1 MSSADFGFMTLRSMT
16 AYQINGARVKQN
28 FLLTTSTNGAAYFS
42 DAIRLS
48 SINVSSFGA
57 SSINASSITANTIT
71 ASTIY
76 ADTIDVNTLSTTTH
90 ISNNIIASTIVLE
103 DYIDAPLGNFSTINA
118 STIFGLVGI
127 ISTLSTNSIST
138 NSISTNTITTNYLTA
153 QYISSMDNL
162 VFIDNNN
169 STIILTG
176 QNDDL
181 YVNGYPVVTEGNI
194 SSISSLYW
202 EDTLGTGSLAGA
214 IFNKNLGAGV
224 ADYMVGV
231 GTGANLNGTLSVQYT
246 GGNIIGNA
254 FHVSSNNN
262 YTYIK
267 NGWDGANNGLALH
280 LEENQATC
288 CGPRIYLSKS
298 YNFQSTIGGD
308 LGAIKF
314 TGTNGVLSSILGAEI
329 TAQQTGV
336 ASTFV
341 PTDILFINGTS
352 SVSNTSMIIKDSGN
366 VGIAT
371 TTPQYTLDVLGT
383 TRITG
388 NISTLGSTFH
398 VLPDDPTYYNSF
410 KIELAGANYLTY
422 KSTVNGTN
430 ATLLQNSGGGQL
442 VLATNTPII
451 TINGVAANG
460 NNYVGIQNINPQ
472 FPLDVAG
479 ITQINWG
486 PGAGRIGS
494 TTPLE
499 GFAMTWNAIQAGS
512 TNGQTELISGKGG
525 GPNGGFD
532 FFVNVADGIAAVAG
546 DLAMRI
552 TGDKKMGVNNA
563 APGATLHVGGTLS
576 TTSIIDNTGSSGTV
590 GQVLTAGAGGQVAW
604 QTEVT
609 GGIPIGGIIMW
620 SGGSPTL
627 PTGWNLCDGGTYNGQ
642 LTPDLRG
649 RFILGTT
656 YSATL
661 GIPYAGQ
668 NPPGP
673 LGNDVNGY
681 PLTEAATGNY
691 GGEVVHTLSIGEMPT
706 HTHDVTACPSRV
718 YNGSDTNSQWIANME
733 QAITSTPAGGNES
746 HNNTPAY
753 YALAY
758 IMRTI

>member
-28 FLLTTSTNGAAYFS
+28 FLLTTSTNGVAYFS

-153 QYISSMDNL
+153 QYISSMDNF

-169 STIILTG
+169 STIVLTG

-214 IFNKNLGAGV
+214 IFNKNLGAGG

-246 GGNIIGNA
+246 GGNVIGNA

-371 TTPQYTLDVLGT
+371 TTPQYTLDVGGSCYISSGLILNEVAYGGLKLQGGPT
-383 TRITG
+383 ENAIFIKDAAQIANNGYFIG
-388 NISTLGSTFH
+388 NSVNYTPAASTF
-398 VLPDDPTYYNSF
+398 LIGRID
-410 KIELAGANYLTY
+410 
-422 KSTVNGTN
+422 NGSVDITK
-430 ATLLQNSGGGQL
+430 GIYMGQ
-442 VLATNTPII
+442 
-451 TINGVAANG
+451 NG
-460 NNYVGIQNINPQ
+460 NVGIGTAAPQYKFDVLGGTVHFNP
-472 FPLDVAG
+472 
-479 ITQINWG
+479 
-486 PGAGRIGS
+486 GS
-494 TTPLE
+494 NKNVIFFSTSVSE
-499 GFAMTWNAIQAGS
+499 GFAMTWNSISAGGI
-512 TNGQTELISGKGG
+512 NGQTEIISAKGLGSG
-525 GPNGGFD
+525 GID
-532 FFVNVADGIAAVAG
+532 FFVGVVDDVAATASNLAV
-546 DLAMRI
+546 RI
-552 TGDKKMGVNNA
+552 TGDNKMGVNNA

-576 TTSIIDNTGSSGTV
+576 TTTIIDNTGSSGTV